1 MPNPVRTIEHL
12 TIAMPD
18 GVKLA
23 ARLWLPE
30 DAEIRPVPAI
40 LEYIPYRKR
49 DGTRSR
55 DEEMHGWFAGH
66 GYAAIRVD
74 MRGSGDSEGL
84 LDDEYL
90 PLEQEDACTAI
101 AWIAGQPWCDGK
113 VGMIGKSWGG
123 FNALQVAA
131 HRPPALK
138 AVISVCSTD
147 DRYADDVHFMGGA
160 LLSDNL
166 WWGSAMMAWQALPPT
181 PALYGEH
188 WREAWKQR
196 LDHLPFFPAIWAA
209 QQHRGEYWTQGSIC
223 EDWLRIEVPVFA
235 IGGWAD
241 AYSNAI
247 SRLLENLP
255 GPRLGLIG
263 PWAHHYP
270 HQGQP
275 GPAIG
280 FLDEALR
287 WWDHWLKGRDTGIMR
302 EPMLRAF
309 MQERGTPQGDRSG
322 RWIGEASWPSRLIT
336 RRPMFLSPGQLWWR
350 PAPSADLAVR
360 SPLWC
365 GSGGGEWMSSGLPGE
380 TPADQRLDDGLS
392 LVFDSKELADRTEI
406 LGAPEL
412 VLELASDTP
421 TAQICVRLNDVAP
434 DGSSERVTY
443 AILNLT
449 HRDGH
454 AKPAS
459 LKPGKFETVRI
470 KLNDC
475 AHAFLAGNRIRL
487 AISTSAW
494 PTVWPAQD
502 QATLTVRTGEAA
514 LILPVRRPRREDAA
528 LGFPPVAMAP
538 TGPVKHTREPKH
550 ERSFSLDL
558 IDGTACLTVDG
569 DAFGA
574 APVRF
579 EEIATD
585 FAHKLRR
592 EFSIRDG
599 EPHSASQTVTH
610 RCTLDCEGME
620 FRIEA
625 QARMISTREGFEL
638 SAYVQA
644 FEGWVQVADRHFNE
658 TIPRNLV

>member
-18 GVKLA
+18 GIRLA

-30 DAEIRPVPAI
+30 GAETAPVPAI

-55 DEEMHGWFAGH
+55 DEAMHGWFAAH

-90 PLEQEDACTAI
+90 PLEQEDACAVI
-101 AWIAGQPWCDGK
+101 AWIAQQSWCDGK

-131 HRPPALK
+131 RRPPALG
-138 AVISVCSTD
+138 AVISACSTD

-160 LLSDNL
+160 LLADNL

-181 PALYGEH
+181 PSLHGEG
-188 WREAWKQR
+188 WREAWEKR
-196 LDHLPFFPAIWAA
+196 LDHLPFFPAIWASE
-209 QQHRGEYWTQGSIC
+209 QHRGTYWRQGSVC
-223 EDWLRIEVPVFA
+223 EDWSAIEVPVFA
-235 IGGWAD
+235 VGGWAD

-247 SRLLENLP
+247 PRLLEHLP

-270 HQGQP
+270 HQGTP

-280 FLDEALR
+280 FLEEALR
-287 WWDHWLKGRDTGIMR
+287 WWDHWLKGQDNGIMS
-302 EPMLRAF
+302 EPMLRAY
-309 MQERGTPQGDRSG
+309 MQERGTSEEGRNG

-350 PAPSADLAVR
+350 PAPAAELAIR

-365 GSGGGEWMSSGLPGE
+365 GAGGGEWMSSGLPGE
-380 TPADQRLDDGLS
+380 APADQRLDDGLS

-412 VLELASDTP
+412 VLEIASDRP
-421 TAQICVRLNDVAP
+421 TAQIHVRLCDVAP
-434 DGSSERVTY
+434 DGSSERVSY

-454 AKPAS
+454 AEPQP
-459 LKPGKFETVRI
+459 LTPGEFETVRI
-470 KLNDC
+470 RLNDC
-475 AHAFLAGNRIRL
+475 AHAFVAGNRIRL
-487 AISTSAW
+487 SIATSAW
-494 PTVWPAQD
+494 PMVWPARE

-528 LGFPPVAMAP
+528 LAFPPVSMAE
-538 TGPVKHTREPKH
+538 TGPVHTSRPPQA
-550 ERSFSLDL
+550 ERRFSLDL
-558 IDGTACLTVDG
+558 IEGTAHLVVDG
-569 DAFGA
+569 DAFGS
-574 APVRF
+574 APMRF

-599 EPHSASQTVTH
+599 EPHSARQTVTH
-610 RCTLDCEGME
+610 HCTLACDGIE

-625 QARMISTREGFEL
+625 EARMIANDENFEI
-638 SAYVQA
+638 SARIQA
-644 FEGWVQVADRHFNE
+644 FQDWVEIADRSFHE
-658 TIPRNLV
+658 VIPRRLV

>member
-1 MPNPVRTIEHL
+1 MQQPVQIIEHL

-30 DAEIRPVPAI
+30 RAEQEPVPAL

-49 DGTRSR
+49 DRTRTR
-55 DEEMHGWFAGH
+55 DEAMHGWFAAH

-74 MRGSGDSEGL
+74 MRGCGDSEGL
-84 LDDEYL
+84 LEDEYL
-90 PLEQEDACTAI
+90 PIEQEDACAVI
-101 AWIAGQPWCDGK
+101 AWLANQPWCDGK

-160 LLSDNL
+160 LLADNL

-181 PALYGEH
+181 PSLYGEGWKQA
-188 WREAWKQR
+188 WRER
-196 LDHLPFFPAIWAA
+196 LEHLPFFPAIWAA
-209 QQHRGEYWTQGSIC
+209 QQPHNAYWAQGSVC
-223 EDWLRIEVPVFA
+223 EDWSRIEVPVFA
-235 IGGWAD
+235 VGGWAD

-247 SRLLENLP
+247 PRLLEHLP

-270 HQGQP
+270 HQGMP

-280 FLDEALR
+280 FLQEALR
-287 WWDHWLKGRDTGIMR
+287 WWDHWLKGKDTGIMA
-302 EPMLRAF
+302 EPMLRAY
-309 MQERGTPQGDRSG
+309 MQERDSSLEGRNG
-322 RWIGEASWPSRLIT
+322 RWVGEASWPSRLIT

-350 PAPSADLAVR
+350 PAPSAELAIR

-365 GSGGGEWMSSGLPGE
+365 GSGAGEWMSAGLPGE
-380 TPADQRLDDGLS
+380 APADQRLDDGLS

-412 VLELASDTP
+412 VLELAADAP
-421 TAQICVRLNDVAP
+421 TAQICVRLCDVAP
-434 DGSSERVTY
+434 DGSSERVSY
-443 AILNLT
+443 AIFNLT
-449 HRDGH
+449 HRHGH
-454 AKPAS
+454 AEPTA
-459 LKPGKFETVRI
+459 LVPGAFETIRF

-475 AHAFLAGNRIRL
+475 AHAFVAGNRIRL
-487 AISTSAW
+487 SISTSSW

-502 QATLTVRTGEAA
+502 QATLTIRTGEAA

-528 LGFPPVAMAP
+528 LAFAP
-538 TGPVKHTREPKH
+538 ASMGETGAVTSLAIPRA
-550 ERSFSLDL
+550 ERSFGLDL
-558 IDGTACLTVDG
+558 IGGTAHLVVEG
-569 DAFGA
+569 DASGN
-574 APVRF
+574 APRRH
-579 EEIATD
+579 EEIGTTL
-585 FAHKLRR
+585 AHKLRR
-592 EFSIRDG
+592 EFSVRDG
-599 EPHSASQTVTH
+599 EPDSASQAVSQTY
-610 RCTLDCEGME
+610 TLDCDGME
-620 FRIEA
+620 FRVEA
-625 QARMISTREGFEL
+625 EARMTATRE
-638 SAYVQA
+638 A
-644 FEGWVQVADRHFNE
+644 FEITARVRAFQDGALIAERDFSESV
-658 TIPRNLV
+658 PRRLV

>member
-1 MPNPVRTIEHL
+1 MPQPVRIIEHL
-12 TIAMPD
+12 TIAMTD

-30 DAEIRPVPAI
+30 DAEQHPVPAI

-49 DGTRSR
+49 DGTRSS
-55 DEEMHGWFAGH
+55 DEAMHGWIAAR
-66 GYAAIRVD
+66 GYAAVRVD

-90 PLEQEDACTAI
+90 PQEQEDACAVI
-101 AWIAGQPWCDGK
+101 SWLACQSWCDGK

-160 LLSDNL
+160 LLADNL

-181 PALYGEH
+181 PSLYGEGWKQA
-188 WREAWKQR
+188 WRER
-196 LDHLPFFPAIWAA
+196 LEHLPFFPAIWAA
-209 QQHRGEYWTQGSIC
+209 QQHRNAYWAQGSVC
-223 EDWLRIEVPVFA
+223 EDWSRIEVPVFA
-235 IGGWAD
+235 VGGWAD

-247 SRLLENLP
+247 PRLLEHLP

-270 HQGQP
+270 HQGMP

-280 FLDEALR
+280 FLEEALR
-287 WWDHWLKGRDTGIMR
+287 WWDHWLKGKDSGIMA
-302 EPMLRAF
+302 EPMLRAY
-309 MQERGTPQGDRSG
+309 MQERDSSLEGRNG
-322 RWIGEASWPSRLIT
+322 RWVGEASWPSRLIT

-350 PAPSADLAVR
+350 PAPSAELAIR

-365 GSGGGEWMSSGLPGE
+365 GSGAGEWMSAGLPGE
-380 TPADQRLDDGLS
+380 APADQRHDDGLS

-412 VLELASDTP
+412 VLELAADAP
-421 TAQICVRLNDVAP
+421 TAQICVRLCDVAP
-434 DGSSERVTY
+434 DGSSERVSY

-449 HRDGH
+449 HRHGH
-454 AKPAS
+454 AEPTA
-459 LKPGKFETVRI
+459 LVPGAFETIRF

-475 AHAFLAGNRIRL
+475 AHAFVAGNRIRL
-487 AISTSAW
+487 SISTSSW

-502 QATLTVRTGEAA
+502 QATLTIRTGEAA

-528 LGFPPVAMAP
+528 LAFAP
-538 TGPVKHTREPKH
+538 ASMGETGAVTTLGIPWA

-558 IDGTACLTVDG
+558 IGGTAHLLVEG
-569 DAFGA
+569 DASGN
-574 APVRF
+574 APRHL
-579 EEIATD
+579 EEIGTTL
-585 FAHKLRR
+585 AHKLRR

-599 EPHSASQTVTH
+599 EPDSASQAVIQTY
-610 RCTLDCEGME
+610 TLECDGMV

-625 QARMISTREGFEL
+625 EARMIATRE
-638 SAYVQA
+638 A
-644 FEGWVQVADRHFNE
+644 FNITAHVRVLEDGAVIAERDFGERV
-658 TIPRNLV
+658 PRRLV

>member
-1 MPNPVRTIEHL
+1 MQHPVRIIEHL
-12 TIAMPD
+12 TIAMLD

-30 DAEIRPVPAI
+30 SAGKDPVPAL
-40 LEYIPYRKR
+40 LEYVPYRKR

-55 DEEMHGWFAGH
+55 DEAMHGWFAAR

-90 PLEQEDACTAI
+90 PLEQEDACAVI
-101 AWIAGQPWCDGK
+101 AWLAVQPWCNGK

-181 PALYGEH
+181 PSLYGEG
-188 WREAWKQR
+188 WRQAWEER

-209 QQHRGEYWTQGSIC
+209 QQHRNAYWEQGSAC
-223 EDWLRIEVPVFA
+223 EDWSRIEVPVFA
-235 IGGWAD
+235 VGGWAD

-247 SRLLENLP
+247 PRLLENLP

-270 HQGQP
+270 HQAVP
-275 GPAIG
+275 GPSIG
-280 FLDEALR
+280 FLEEALR
-287 WWDHWLKGRDTGIMR
+287 WWDHWLKGKDNGIMN
-302 EPMLRAF
+302 EPMLRAY
-309 MQERGTPQGDRSG
+309 MQERGTSEEGRNG

-336 RRPMFLSPGQLWWR
+336 RRPMFLSLGQLWWR
-350 PAPSADLAVR
+350 PAPSADLAIR

-365 GSGGGEWMSSGLPGE
+365 GSGAGEWMSSGLPGE
-380 TPADQRLDDGLS
+380 SPADQRLDDGLS

-412 VLELASDTP
+412 VLELASDAP
-421 TAQICVRLNDVAP
+421 TAQICVRLCDVGP
-434 DGSSERVTY
+434 DGSSERVSY

-449 HRDGH
+449 HRTGH
-454 AKPAS
+454 AKPTP
-459 LKPGKFETVRI
+459 LTPGEFETVRI
-470 KLNDC
+470 RLNDC
-475 AHAFLAGNRIRL
+475 AHAFTAGNRIRL
-487 AISTSAW
+487 SISTSAW
-494 PTVWPAQD
+494 PTVWPARD

-528 LGFPPVAMAP
+528 LNFEPASMAEIGPVASPLGLHA
-538 TGPVKHTREPKH
+538 
-550 ERSFSLDL
+550 ERRFSLDL
-558 IDGTACLTVDG
+558 IEGTAHVVVDG
-569 DAFGA
+569 DAFGS

-592 EFSIRDG
+592 EFAIRDG
-599 EPHSASQTVTH
+599 EPHSASQVVTH
-610 RCTLDCEGME
+610 RCTLTTDGIE

-625 QARMISTREGFEL
+625 EARMISTPDSFEIT
-638 SAYVQA
+638 ARVQA
-644 FEGWVQVADRHFNE
+644 FQDWVEIAERHFSE

>member
-30 DAEIRPVPAI
+30 DAQIRPVPAI

-196 LDHLPFFPAIWAA
+196 LDHLPFFPAIWAG

-223 EDWLRIEVPVFA
+223 EDWPRIEVPVFA

-247 SRLLENLP
+247 PRLLESLP

-309 MQERGTPQGDRSG
+309 MQERGTQQGDRSG

-336 RRPMFLSPGQLWWR
+336 RRPMFLSPGQLW
-350 PAPSADLAVR
+350 
-360 SPLWC
+360 
-365 GSGGGEWMSSGLPGE
+365 
-380 TPADQRLDDGLS
+380 
-392 LVFDSKELADRTEI
+392 
-406 LGAPEL
+406 
-412 VLELASDTP
+412 
-421 TAQICVRLNDVAP
+421 
-434 DGSSERVTY
+434 
-443 AILNLT
+443 
-449 HRDGH
+449 
-454 AKPAS
+454 
-459 LKPGKFETVRI
+459 
-470 KLNDC
+470 
-475 AHAFLAGNRIRL
+475 
-487 AISTSAW
+487 
-494 PTVWPAQD
+494 
-502 QATLTVRTGEAA
+502 
-514 LILPVRRPRREDAA
+514 
-528 LGFPPVAMAP
+528 
-538 TGPVKHTREPKH
+538 
-550 ERSFSLDL
+550 
-558 IDGTACLTVDG
+558 
-569 DAFGA
+569 
-574 APVRF
+574 
-579 EEIATD
+579 
-585 FAHKLRR
+585 
-592 EFSIRDG
+592 
-599 EPHSASQTVTH
+599 
-610 RCTLDCEGME
+610 
-620 FRIEA
+620 
-625 QARMISTREGFEL
+625 
-638 SAYVQA
+638 
-644 FEGWVQVADRHFNE
+644 
-658 TIPRNLV
+658 

>member
-1 MPNPVRTIEHL
+1 MQNPVRTIEHL
-12 TIAMPD
+12 TIPMAD
-18 GVKLA
+18 GVRLA

-30 DAEIRPVPAI
+30 NADNEPVPAL
-40 LEYIPYRKR
+40 LEYVPYRKR

-55 DEEMHGWFAGH
+55 DEAMHGWFAAH

-74 MRGSGDSEGL
+74 MRGSGESEGL

-90 PLEQEDACTAI
+90 PIEQEDACAVI
-101 AWIAGQPWCDGK
+101 AWLAAQPWCDGK

-131 HRPPALK
+131 RRPPALK

-166 WWGSAMMAWQALPPT
+166 GWGSAMMAWQALPPT
-181 PALYGEH
+181 PSLFGET
-188 WREAWKQR
+188 WKRAWEER
-196 LDHLPFFPAIWAA
+196 IDHLPFFPAIWAS
-209 QQHRGEYWTQGSIC
+209 QQHRNGYWAQGSIC
-223 EDWLRIEVPVFA
+223 EDWSRIEVPVFA
-235 IGGWAD
+235 VGGWAD
-241 AYSNAI
+241 AYSNAVP
-247 SRLLENLP
+247 RLLEHLP

-270 HQGQP
+270 HQGEP

-280 FLDEALR
+280 FIEEALR
-287 WWDHWLKGRDTGIMR
+287 WWDHWLKGRDSGVMG
-302 EPMLRAF
+302 EPMLRAY
-309 MQERGTPQGDRSG
+309 MQERGNSEEGRNG

-350 PAPSADLAVR
+350 PAPSAELTIR

-365 GSGGGEWMSSGLPGE
+365 GASAGEWMSSGSPGE
-380 TPADQRLDDGLS
+380 APADQRFDDGLS

-412 VLELASDTP
+412 VLELASDAP
-421 TAQICVRLNDVAP
+421 TAQICARLCDVAP
-434 DGSSERVTY
+434 DGSSERISY
-443 AILNLT
+443 AILNLA
-449 HRDGH
+449 HRGGH
-454 AKPAS
+454 AEPAA
-459 LKPGKFETVRI
+459 LRPGRFETVRI
-470 KLNDC
+470 RLNDC
-475 AHAFLAGNRIRL
+475 AHAFAAGHRIRL
-487 AISTSAW
+487 SLSTSAW

-502 QATLTVRTGEAA
+502 MATLTIRTGEAA

-528 LGFPPVAMAP
+528 LTFAP
-538 TGPVKHTREPKH
+538 AGRGAVGAVSHLRPTRA

-558 IDGTACLTVDG
+558 IGGTAHLVVDG
-569 DAFGA
+569 DAFGG
-574 APVRF
+574 APLRF
-579 EEIATD
+579 EDIATD

-592 EFSIRDG
+592 EFAIRDG
-599 EPHSASQTVTH
+599 EPHSASQTVNH
-610 RCTLDCEGME
+610 HCTLTCDGIE

-625 QARMISTREGFEL
+625 EARMVATREAFEIT
-638 SAYVQA
+638 ARVQA
-644 FEGWVQVADRHFNE
+644 FQDRLEIAERIFSE
-658 TIPRNLV
+658 TIPRVLV